1 MQELDELLLEA
12 EDKMQKTIAHF
23 ESDLTQIRTGRAN
36 PKILDKVQITYYGV
50 PTPLAQVSQINV
62 IEGTQLFV
70 KPYDKSLLKDLEH
83 AILAENLDMPV
94 NSDGVG
100 VRIIFPKLTE
110 DRRKALAKDVEK
122 AKENAKVFI
131 RNSRRDLNDQ
141 IKKAKYPEDLEKEGL
156 DEAQKLT
163 DKYTA
168 KIDEIAQIKT
178 KEVMSIWKKLLNA
191 RKLDALASVLSL

>member
-1 MQELDELLLEA
+1 MVELDELLLEA
-12 EDKMQKTIAHF
+12 EDKMQKTITHF

-36 PKILDKVQITYYGV
+36 PKILDKIQIAYYGV
-50 PTPLAQVSQINV
+50 PTPLAQVSQITV
-62 IEGTQLFV
+62 VEGTQLFV
-70 KPYDKSLLKDLEH
+70 KPYDKSLLKDIEH

-94 NSDGVG
+94 NTDGVG

-110 DRRKALAKDVEK
+110 DRRKTLAKEVEK

-131 RNSRRDLNDQ
+131 RNTRRDLNDLV
-141 IKKAKYPEDLEKEGL
+141 KKAKYPEDLEKQGL

-168 KIDEIAQIKT
+168 KIDEIAQVKT
-178 KEVMSIWKKLLNA
+178 KEVMSI
-191 RKLDALASVLSL
+191 